1 MEGSGIR
8 VRYAPSP
15 TGKPHLGNLRTALF
29 DWLFARS
36 LGGKFIVREED
47 TDQARKIDEAMDLQ
61 KLSLNWLGLDWDE
74 GLGKDGKY
82 GPYRQSQRLDY
93 YRKTVQTLLETNK
106 AYKCYCS
113 SERLEKLRTDQKKAK
128 ASKLGYDGHCRNLEG
143 DSNTSGNGHVIRF
156 AMPSLGVSSIEDA
169 VRGYV
174 EFPNE
179 DVDDFVL
186 MKTDGFPTY
195 HLASVVDD
203 HYMNISHVFRGEE
216 WLPSVPRHI
225 QLYKSLDWIPPIY
238 AHLPYIL
245 APDKSKL
252 SKRHGATS
260 VLEYKE
266 KGYIPDAMVN
276 FLSLLG
282 WSLDGETEIIA
293 RDDIINHFS
302 IDRVNDSGAVFDI
315 GKLDWMNGHY
325 LRRMDAGKLADSL
338 YEYWADYSPQ
348 EFDRIPSID
357 ETKEI
362 IILIQDRI
370 KTLKDAAP
378 FIAFLFKN
386 EITYTASQ
394 LIQKGLDLEETKK
407 ILNHTVGLLNNID
420 DFWEDNIED
429 SLRTFAKENNI
440 KLGHFLGSI
449 RFAITAQDAS
459 PQLFKSIEILGK
471 DLTLSRLD
479 QAIQI
484 LSS

>member
-1 MEGSGIR
+1 MTGSKVR

-15 TGKPHLGNLRTALF
+15 TGEPHLGNLRTALF

-36 LGGKFIVREED
+36 LGGAFIVREED

-61 KLSLNWLGLDWDE
+61 RLSLNWLGLDWDE

-82 GPYRQSQRLDY
+82 GPYVQSRRLDY
-93 YRKTVQTLLETNK
+93 YQKTAEILLENNK

-113 SERLEKLRTDQKKAK
+113 SERLKSLREEQKKNK
-128 ASKLGYDGHCRNLEG
+128 SSKLGYDGHCKN
-143 DSNTSGNGHVIRF
+143 SNQDIVDKSYVIRF
-156 AMPSLGVSSIEDA
+156 SMPLEGVSTIDDA
-169 VRGYV
+169 VRGHV
-174 EFPNE
+174 KFPNQ
-179 DVDDFVL
+179 DVDDFIL
-186 MKTDGFPTY
+186 IKSDGFPTY

-203 HYMNISHVFRGEE
+203 HYMDITHVFRGEE

-225 QLYKSLDWIPPIY
+225 QLYKSLGWEPPIY

-260 VLEYKE
+260 VLDYKE

-282 WSLDGETEIIA
+282 WSLDGETEIIS
-293 RDDIINHFS
+293 RDQIINHFS

-315 GKLDWMNGHY
+315 EKLDWMNGHY
-325 LRRMDAGKLADSL
+325 LRRMDVDKLADCL
-338 YEYWADYSPQ
+338 YQYWSDYPP
-348 EFDRIPSID
+348 EELDRIPSID

-362 IILIQDRI
+362 VILIQDRI

-378 FIAFLFKN
+378 FIAFLFKDK
-386 EITYTASQ
+386 IVYTATQ
-394 LIQKGLDLEETKK
+394 LIQKGLDLEDTKN
-407 ILNHTVGLLNNID
+407 ILNQAVSLLNNID
-420 DFWEDNIED
+420 DFWEDNIEE

-471 DLTLSRLD
+471 DLTLFRLD
-479 QAIQI
+479 QAIQT
-484 LSS
+484 LNS

>member
-1 MEGSGIR
+1 MTGSKVR

-15 TGKPHLGNLRTALF
+15 TGEPHLGNLRTALF

-36 LGGKFIVREED
+36 LGGEFIVREED

-82 GPYRQSQRLDY
+82 GPYVQSRRLDY
-93 YRKTVQTLLETNK
+93 YQKTAQILLENNK

-113 SERLEKLRTDQKKAK
+113 SERLQSLREEQKKNK
-128 ASKLGYDGHCRNLEG
+128 SSKLGYDGHCKN
-143 DSNTSGNGHVIRF
+143 SNEDIVDKSYVIRF
-156 AMPSLGVSSIEDA
+156 SMPLEGISAIDDA
-169 VRGYV
+169 VRGHV
-174 EFPNE
+174 EFPNQ
-179 DVDDFVL
+179 DVDDFIL
-186 MKTDGFPTY
+186 IKSDGFPTY

-203 HYMNISHVFRGEE
+203 HYMDITHVFRGEE

-225 QLYKSLDWIPPIY
+225 QLYKSLGWEPPIY

-260 VLEYKE
+260 VLDYKE

-282 WSLDGETEIIA
+282 WSLDGETEIIS
-293 RDDIINHFS
+293 RDQIINHFS

-315 GKLDWMNGHY
+315 EKLDWMNGHY
-325 LRRMDAGKLADSL
+325 LRRMDVDKLADCL
-338 YEYWADYSPQ
+338 YQYWSDYPP
-348 EFDRIPSID
+348 EELDRIPSID

-362 IILIQDRI
+362 VILIQDRI

-378 FIAFLFKN
+378 FIAFLFKDK
-386 EITYTASQ
+386 IVYTPTQ
-394 LIQKGLDLEETKK
+394 LIQKGLDLEDTKN
-407 ILNHTVGLLNNID
+407 ILNQAVSLLNNID
-420 DFWEDNIED
+420 DFWEDNIEE

-440 KLGHFLGSI
+440 KLGHFLGSV

-471 DLTLSRLD
+471 DLTLFRLD
-479 QAIQI
+479 QAIQT
-484 LSS
+484 LNS

>member
-1 MEGSGIR
+1 MCIR
-8 VRYAPSP
+8 
-15 TGKPHLGNLRTALF
+15 
-29 DWLFARS
+29 
-36 LGGKFIVREED
+36 
-47 TDQARKIDEAMDLQ
+47 
-61 KLSLNWLGLDWDE
+61 
-74 GLGKDGKY
+74 
-82 GPYRQSQRLDY
+82 
-93 YRKTVQTLLETNK
+93 
-106 AYKCYCS
+106 
-113 SERLEKLRTDQKKAK
+113 
-128 ASKLGYDGHCRNLEG
+128 
-143 DSNTSGNGHVIRF
+143 DS
-156 AMPSLGVSSIEDA
+156 
-169 VRGYV
+169 
-174 EFPNE
+174 
-179 DVDDFVL
+179 
-186 MKTDGFPTY
+186 

-407 ILNHTVGLLNNID
+407 ILNHAVGLLNNID

-429 SLRTFAKENNI
+429 SLRTFAKENKI
-440 KLGHFLGSI
+440 KLGHILWSI

>member
-1 MEGSGIR
+1 MTGSKVR

-15 TGKPHLGNLRTALF
+15 TGEPHLGNLRTALF

-36 LGGKFIVREED
+36 LGGEFIVREED

-82 GPYRQSQRLDY
+82 GPYVQSRRLDY
-93 YRKTVQTLLETNK
+93 YQKTAQILLENNK

-113 SERLEKLRTDQKKAK
+113 SERLQSLREEQKKNK
-128 ASKLGYDGHCRNLEG
+128 SSKLGYDGHCKN
-143 DSNTSGNGHVIRF
+143 SNEDIVDKSYVIRF
-156 AMPSLGVSSIEDA
+156 SMPLEGISAIDDA
-169 VRGYV
+169 VRGHV
-174 EFPNE
+174 EFPNQ
-179 DVDDFVL
+179 DVDDFIL
-186 MKTDGFPTY
+186 IKSDGFPTY

-203 HYMNISHVFRGEE
+203 HYMDITHVFRGEE

-225 QLYKSLDWIPPIY
+225 QLYKSLGWEPPIY

-260 VLEYKE
+260 VLDYKE

-282 WSLDGETEIIA
+282 WSLDGETEIIS
-293 RDDIINHFS
+293 RDQIINHFS

-315 GKLDWMNGHY
+315 EKLDWMNGHY
-325 LRRMDAGKLADSL
+325 LRRMDVDKLADCL
-338 YEYWADYSPQ
+338 YQYWSDYPP
-348 EFDRIPSID
+348 EELDRIPSID

-362 IILIQDRI
+362 VILIQDRI

-378 FIAFLFKN
+378 FIAFLFKDK
-386 EITYTASQ
+386 IVYTPTQ
-394 LIQKGLDLEETKK
+394 LIQKGLDLEDTKN
-407 ILNHTVGLLNNID
+407 ILNQAVSLLNNID
-420 DFWEDNIED
+420 DFWEDNIEE

-471 DLTLSRLD
+471 DLTLFRLD
-479 QAIQI
+479 QAIQT
-484 LSS
+484 LNS

>member
-1 MEGSGIR
+1 MTGSKVR

-15 TGKPHLGNLRTALF
+15 TGEPHLGNLRTALF

-36 LGGKFIVREED
+36 LGGEFIVREED

-82 GPYRQSQRLDY
+82 GPYVQSRRLDY
-93 YRKTVQTLLETNK
+93 YQKIAQNLLENNK

-113 SERLEKLRTDQKKAK
+113 SERLQSLREEQKKNK
-128 ASKLGYDGHCRNLEG
+128 SSKLGYDGHCKNSDE
-143 DSNTSGNGHVIRF
+143 DIVDKSYVIRF
-156 AMPSLGVSSIEDA
+156 AMPLEGISAIDDA
-169 VRGYV
+169 VRGHV
-174 EFPNE
+174 EFPNQ
-179 DVDDFVL
+179 DVDDFIL
-186 MKTDGFPTY
+186 IKSDGFPTY

-203 HYMNISHVFRGEE
+203 HYMDITHVFRGEE

-225 QLYKSLDWIPPIY
+225 QLYKSLGWEPPIY

-260 VLEYKE
+260 VLDYKE

-282 WSLDGETEIIA
+282 WSLDGETEIIS
-293 RDDIINHFS
+293 RDQIINHFS

-315 GKLDWMNGHY
+315 EKLDWMNGYY
-325 LRRMDAGKLADSL
+325 LRRMDVDKLADCL
-338 YEYWADYSPQ
+338 YQYWSDYPP
-348 EFDRIPSID
+348 EELDRIPSID

-362 IILIQDRI
+362 VILIQERI

-378 FIAFLFKN
+378 FIAFLFKD
-386 EITYTASQ
+386 EIVYTATQ
-394 LIQKGLDLEETKK
+394 LIQKGLDLEETKN
-407 ILNHTVGLLNNID
+407 ILNQAVSLLNNID
-420 DFWEDNIED
+420 DFWEDNIEE

-471 DLTLSRLD
+471 DLTLFRLD
-479 QAIQI
+479 QAIQT
-484 LSS
+484 LNS